1 MRVRYV
7 TLFSTIVAL
16 TFLVMASPG
25 AAQHSGHV
33 MFTPDGLQWTDTPAL
48 PGAKVAVIEGP
59 LTEAVPF
66 TFRLKF
72 PANYKIAPHWHPAV
86 ERVTV
91 LSGTIHLGVGDTF
104 DQTKA
109 KALPAGSISIM
120 EPKMHHFA
128 WTSEETV
135 VQLSGMG
142 PWGITFVNPADDP
155 RKKKGVAT
163 TCLPQM
169 TWERSAS
176 GLRSL
181 AAVCLYAGSRD
192 GQARAGRA
200 SSWKKPHSR
209 WVATRRGLH
218 KPVSS

>member
-1 MRVRYV
+1 MRVGYV
-7 TLFSTIVAL
+7 TLFSMIVAL

-66 TFRLKF
+66 TFRIKF
-72 PANYKIAPHWHPAV
+72 PANYKVAPHWHPAI

-104 DQTKA
+104 DQAKA

-120 EPKMHHFA
+120 EPKMNHFA

-155 RKKKGVAT
+155 RKK
-163 TCLPQM
+163 
-169 TWERSAS
+169 
-176 GLRSL
+176 
-181 AAVCLYAGSRD
+181 
-192 GQARAGRA
+192 
-200 SSWKKPHSR
+200 
-209 WVATRRGLH
+209 
-218 KPVSS
+218 

>member
-1 MRVRYV
+1 MRLRYGMLLS
-7 TLFSTIVAL
+7 TLVAV
-16 TFLVMASPG
+16 TFLVMVSPG
-25 AAQHSGHV
+25 VAQHSGHV

-48 PGAKVAVIEGP
+48 PGAKVAIIEGP
-59 LTEAVPF
+59 ITEAVPF
-66 TFRLKF
+66 TFRIKF

-91 LSGTIHLGVGDTF
+91 LSGTINLGVGDTF

-120 EPKMHHFA
+120 EPKMNHFA

-155 RKKKGVAT
+155 RKK
-163 TCLPQM
+163 
-169 TWERSAS
+169 
-176 GLRSL
+176 
-181 AAVCLYAGSRD
+181 
-192 GQARAGRA
+192 
-200 SSWKKPHSR
+200 
-209 WVATRRGLH
+209 
-218 KPVSS
+218 

>member
-7 TLFSTIVAL
+7 TVFSTIVAL
-16 TFLVMASPG
+16 TFLVMASSG

-66 TFRLKF
+66 TFRIKF
-72 PANYKIAPHWHPAV
+72 PANYKIAPHWHPAI

-104 DQTKA
+104 DQAKA
-109 KALPAGSISIM
+109 KALPADSISIM
-120 EPKMHHFA
+120 EPKMNHFA

-155 RKKKGVAT
+155 RKK
-163 TCLPQM
+163 
-169 TWERSAS
+169 
-176 GLRSL
+176 
-181 AAVCLYAGSRD
+181 
-192 GQARAGRA
+192 
-200 SSWKKPHSR
+200 
-209 WVATRRGLH
+209 
-218 KPVSS
+218 

>member
-16 TFLVMASPG
+16 TFLLMASPG

-66 TFRLKF
+66 TFRIKF
-72 PANYKIAPHWHPAV
+72 PANYKIAPHWHPAI

-91 LSGTIHLGVGDTF
+91 LSGTINLGVGDTF
-104 DQTKA
+104 DQSKA

-120 EPKMHHFA
+120 EPKMNHFA

-155 RKKKGVAT
+155 RKK
-163 TCLPQM
+163 
-169 TWERSAS
+169 
-176 GLRSL
+176 
-181 AAVCLYAGSRD
+181 
-192 GQARAGRA
+192 
-200 SSWKKPHSR
+200 
-209 WVATRRGLH
+209 
-218 KPVSS
+218 

>member
-1 MRVRYV
+1 MRVRYM
-7 TLFSTIVAL
+7 TLFSSIVAL
-16 TFLVMASPG
+16 SFLVMASPG
-25 AAQHSGHV
+25 AAQHSGHS
-33 MFTPDGLQWTDTPAL
+33 MFTPDTLQWTDTPAL
-48 PGAKVAVIEGP
+48 PGAKVAIIEGP
-59 LTEAVPF
+59 ITEAVPF

-155 RKKKGVAT
+155 RKK
-163 TCLPQM
+163 
-169 TWERSAS
+169 
-176 GLRSL
+176 
-181 AAVCLYAGSRD
+181 
-192 GQARAGRA
+192 
-200 SSWKKPHSR
+200 
-209 WVATRRGLH
+209 
-218 KPVSS
+218 

>member
-1 MRVRYV
+1 MRVRYM
-7 TLFSTIVAL
+7 TLFSSIVAL
-16 TFLVMASPG
+16 SFLVMASPG
-25 AAQHSGHV
+25 AAQHSGHS
-33 MFTPDGLQWTDTPAL
+33 MFTPDTLPWTDTPAL
-48 PGAKVAVIEGP
+48 PGAKVAIIEGP
-59 LTEAVPF
+59 ITEAVPF

-91 LSGTIHLGVGDTF
+91 LSGTIHLGVSDTF

-155 RKKKGVAT
+155 RKK
-163 TCLPQM
+163 
-169 TWERSAS
+169 
-176 GLRSL
+176 
-181 AAVCLYAGSRD
+181 
-192 GQARAGRA
+192 
-200 SSWKKPHSR
+200 
-209 WVATRRGLH
+209 
-218 KPVSS
+218 

>member
-16 TFLVMASPG
+16 TFLAMASPG

-33 MFTPDGLQWTDTPAL
+33 MFTPDNLQWTDTPAL

-66 TFRLKF
+66 TFRIKF
-72 PANYKIAPHWHPAV
+72 PANYKIAPHWHPAI

-104 DQTKA
+104 DQSKA

-120 EPKMHHFA
+120 EPKMNHFA

-155 RKKKGVAT
+155 RKK
-163 TCLPQM
+163 
-169 TWERSAS
+169 
-176 GLRSL
+176 
-181 AAVCLYAGSRD
+181 
-192 GQARAGRA
+192 
-200 SSWKKPHSR
+200 
-209 WVATRRGLH
+209 
-218 KPVSS
+218 

>member
-16 TFLVMASPG
+16 TFLVMVFPAV
-25 AAQHSGHV
+25 AQHSGHV
-33 MFTPDGLQWTDTPAL
+33 MFTPDGLQWTDTPSL

-59 LTEAVPF
+59 ITEAVPF
-66 TFRLKF
+66 TFRIKF

-104 DQTKA
+104 DQGKA

-120 EPKMHHFA
+120 EPKMNHFA

-155 RKKKGVAT
+155 RKK
-163 TCLPQM
+163 
-169 TWERSAS
+169 
-176 GLRSL
+176 
-181 AAVCLYAGSRD
+181 
-192 GQARAGRA
+192 
-200 SSWKKPHSR
+200 
-209 WVATRRGLH
+209 
-218 KPVSS
+218 

>member
-66 TFRLKF
+66 TFRIKF
-72 PANYKIAPHWHPAV
+72 PANYKIAPHWHPAI

-104 DQTKA
+104 DQSKA

-120 EPKMHHFA
+120 EPKMNHFA

-155 RKKKGVAT
+155 RKK
-163 TCLPQM
+163 
-169 TWERSAS
+169 
-176 GLRSL
+176 
-181 AAVCLYAGSRD
+181 
-192 GQARAGRA
+192 
-200 SSWKKPHSR
+200 
-209 WVATRRGLH
+209 
-218 KPVSS
+218 

>member
-7 TLFSTIVAL
+7 TVFSTLVAL

-25 AAQHSGHV
+25 AAQHSGHT
-33 MFTPDGLQWTDTPAL
+33 MFTPDNLQWTDTPAL
-48 PGAKVAVIEGP
+48 PGAKVAIIEGP
-59 LTEAVPF
+59 ITEAVPF

-72 PANYKIAPHWHPAV
+72 PANYKIAPHWHPAI

-91 LSGTIHLGVGDTF
+91 LSGTLHLGVGDTF
-104 DQTKA
+104 DQAKA
-109 KALPAGSISIM
+109 QALPAGSISIM

-155 RKKKGVAT
+155 RKK
-163 TCLPQM
+163 
-169 TWERSAS
+169 
-176 GLRSL
+176 
-181 AAVCLYAGSRD
+181 
-192 GQARAGRA
+192 
-200 SSWKKPHSR
+200 
-209 WVATRRGLH
+209 
-218 KPVSS
+218 

>member
-7 TLFSTIVAL
+7 TWFSTIVAL
-16 TFLVMASPG
+16 TFLVMVSTG
-25 AAQHSGHV
+25 AAQHSGHS

-48 PGAKVAVIEGP
+48 PGAKVAIIEGP

-66 TFRLKF
+66 TFRIKF
-72 PANYKIAPHWHPAV
+72 PANYKIAPHWHPAI

-91 LSGTIHLGVGDTF
+91 LSGTINLGVGDTF
-104 DQTKA
+104 YQAKA

-120 EPKMHHFA
+120 EPKMNHFA

-155 RKKKGVAT
+155 RKK
-163 TCLPQM
+163 Q
-169 TWERSAS
+169 
-176 GLRSL
+176 
-181 AAVCLYAGSRD
+181 
-192 GQARAGRA
+192 
-200 SSWKKPHSR
+200 
-209 WVATRRGLH
+209 
-218 KPVSS
+218 